1 MTAFYPDLAG
11 ELIYTFQH
19 PMDRVIEIRG
29 RGNNTVGVPLLL
41 REISVPSID
50 NIVRIANE
58 VVHGMSSVGVL
69 LRIDIAVGQF
79 ETYVDYRNFKVP
91 ARVNI
96 HPL

>member
-1 MTAFYPDLAG
+1 
-11 ELIYTFQH
+11 
-19 PMDRVIEIRG
+19 
-29 RGNNTVGVPLLL
+29 
-41 REISVPSID
+41 VPSID

-69 LRIDIAVGQF
+69 LRIDIAVGPF
-79 ETYVDYRNFKVP
+79 EIYVDYRNFKVP